1 MRIGAA
7 IRGDFRKQLAK
18 EADDAKRAIK
28 KGLERTAKDLK
39 QSLRDQVTGA
49 GMGNKLAN
57 TWRSAVYPSG
67 GKTSFGVAAEVWS
80 KAPVI
85 IQAFDE
91 GAVIRSSKGSWLAI
105 PTKNAPKRGI
115 GGKRINPSNF
125 PEYRYGALRFVYRK
139 RGPSLLVVDG
149 VRINKSGRVGRKLKG
164 GGLTKKGQYK
174 KGVSTVIMFIM
185 VPQVRLPKRLNI
197 SSAVRR
203 AEAQLG
209 RNILKHWRDGN
220 GG

>member
-1 MRIGAA
+1 MSLKLA
-7 IRGDFRKQLAK
+7 IKGDFRKQLAR
-18 EADDAKRAIK
+18 EADDAKRALK
-28 KGLERTAKDLK
+28 KGLEQTAKDLK

-57 TWRSAVYPSG
+57 TWRSAVYPGG
-67 GKTSFGVAAEVWS
+67 GKTSFNAAAEVWS

-85 IQAFDE
+85 IRAFDE
-91 GAVIRSSKGSWLAI
+91 GAVIKSSKGLWLAI

-115 GGKRINPSNF
+115 GLKRINPLNF
-125 PEYRYGALRFVYRK
+125 PEHRYGALRFVYRK

-185 VPQVRLPKRLNI
+185 VPQVQLPKRLNI

-203 AEAQLG
+203 AEVRLG
-209 RNILKHWRDGN
+209 RNILKHWSDGN
-220 GG
+220 GQ